1 MIDPSSQKMV
11 NWQKKLGIPA
21 PDIAIVETLS
31 MKEVLFL
38 CTGNYYRSRFA
49 ETLFNVLVDKM
60 SLSWAAYSRG
70 IATER
75 GVDNIG
81 PLSQHAHHALQ
92 ARGIA
97 LPNPLPFPQQ
107 LQMEDLHR
115 ADRIIALKEA
125 EHRPLLD
132 EKFPDWPNTIE
143 FWHIDDLDQ
152 APPDIALTAIEGGIR
167 KLLSH
172 LT

>member
-1 MIDPSSQKMV
+1 MTNHSPQ
-11 NWQKKLGIPA
+11 QQL
-21 PDIAIVETLS
+21 L
-31 MKEVLFL
+31 LFL

-49 ETLFNVLVDKM
+49 EILFNVWAAKT
-60 SLSWAAYSRG
+60 SLSWVAYSRG

-75 GVDNIG
+75 GVNNVG
-81 PLSQHAHHALQ
+81 PLSRHARHALQ

-107 LQMEDLHR
+107 LHVQDLHA
-115 ADRIIALKEA
+115 ADHIIALKEA

-132 EKFPDWPNTIE
+132 EKFPDWPSTIE

-152 APPDIALTAIEGGIR
+152 APADIALTAIEDEIR
-167 KLLSH
+167 QLLFR
-172 LT
+172 LTIAPASRAD